1 MLGNEMNFYTF
12 TAEFKIPIKT
22 PLIELDSR
30 EVLVVEWKDYEGNTF
45 YGECNAFSTNWYHYE
60 TIQSVQNI
68 LTIWYENNK
77 YNQLDS
83 YDKASL
89 SLESLNDYP
98 NARSVMS
105 MIFFQKFHKLQ
116 EIEVDYGA
124 TISGNLQEYFKSYNG
139 RLPSRIKVKWNDN
152 IKEDMKYLKMN
163 YPEVKRAID
172 ANGVLNTDIIKVL
185 NSFYDENF
193 IYIEQPFKELK
204 QYKEVTNKLEIP
216 VFIDESATSLEM
228 IQKFRESNVIDGV
241 VIKPSRVGGIDKA
254 LEIIQYCKE
263 NQLKVVIGGMYEF
276 GLSSYFTA
284 YLAQYSD
291 LPSDITPSDYYFED
305 DFVYTSSKLINQSLL
320 YSPPVVIYNKL
331 KKIKSEM

>member
-1 MLGNEMNFYTF
+1 MNFYTF

-216 VFIDESATSLEM
+216 VFID
-228 IQKFRESNVIDGV
+228 
-241 VIKPSRVGGIDKA
+241 
-254 LEIIQYCKE
+254 
-263 NQLKVVIGGMYEF
+263 
-276 GLSSYFTA
+276 
-284 YLAQYSD
+284 D
-291 LPSDITPSDYYFED
+291 LLQ
-305 DFVYTSSKLINQSLL
+305 V
-320 YSPPVVIYNKL
+320 
-331 KKIKSEM
+331 